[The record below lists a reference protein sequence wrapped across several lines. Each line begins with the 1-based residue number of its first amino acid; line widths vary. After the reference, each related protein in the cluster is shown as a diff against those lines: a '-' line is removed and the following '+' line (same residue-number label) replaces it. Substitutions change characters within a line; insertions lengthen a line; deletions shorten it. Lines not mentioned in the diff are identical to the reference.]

1 EDSNSSRAGEIAE
14 RGVTQSQ
21 ALQNLG
27 PVDVVSG
34 RNPRTLQRHI
44 NHGLPPRLH
53 PALPR
58 LCAAA
63 ESYSSR
69 LPVRAQAVYLPVVD
83 NKRAPR
89 SAPFPAVIGSI
100 SHRENGLPVRVL
112 DLSRPGLLD
121 VLHDTLRHRNI
132 VEFLC
137 HLAPVLVGPS
147 EELERLTCCGCITR
161 LLVDENPGHSGHRP

>member
-1 EDSNSSRAGEIAE
+1 SGTRRHSAAGVAEPWPGRRSHRSKSSYPATPHQPRIASPIASGSPSPLRCCGELLKPPAGP
-14 RGVTQSQ
+14 GT
-21 ALQNLG
+21 
-27 PVDVVSG
+27 
-34 RNPRTLQRHI
+34 
-44 NHGLPPRLH
+44 
-53 PALPR
+53 
-58 LCAAA
+58 
-63 ESYSSR
+63 SR
-69 LPVRAQAVYLPVVD
+69 LSASGGQQTGA
-83 NKRAPR
+83 R